1 MFNTVHQA
9 GGSNAMTIADYIA
22 VGALMIVLILWSATR
37 LFPDYIA
44 LAALIMLT
52 LWAAGRLF
60 AQRKF

>member
-1 MFNTVHQA
+1 VFNTLHQT

-44 LAALIMLT
+44 LAALIALI
-52 LWAAGRLF
+52 LWAAARLF
-60 AQRKF
+60 AQRKS